1 MTYTLTATV
10 SAGATGTLVNTRRS
24 WAPCSD
30 PDLANNTATDTDTLT
45 PEADLSVTKTD
56 GQTAAVPGQ
65 AVTYTIVVS
74 NAGPSSVTGA
84 TVTDTLSASLVNA
97 TWTCIPGHRR

>member
-1 MTYTLTATV
+1 MNTATV
-10 SAGATGTLVNTRRS
+10 ASAG
-24 WAPCSD
+24 SD

-74 NAGPSSVTGA
+74 NVGPSSVTGA
-84 TVTDTLSASLVNA
+84 TVTDALSASLVNA
-97 TWTCIPGHRR
+97 TWTCSASAGSS